1 VLSLGPARAFGR
13 GHSFT
18 GVVIGRGKNKVA
30 GLNATAWSL
39 TSNYF
44 LLMRPAPMTSSTT
57 DETLEL
63 MGLEVLSP
71 VSPSPLLWDLLRRL
85 VSTPIDQ
92 PIQQLKAFAAE
103 AAAAREF
110 PLALLAGMHAI
121 RLSYESEAL
130 EEARNS
136 GVLTLQLARET
147 GNVLAEAHAY
157 RLLALIAFDEGR
169 SKDGHDHLLDAMAA
183 FEDAGRQGEVP
194 TLTRWYAEHLAVLGA
209 IEESVQAFTLARER
223 FLDVGDAAGAR
234 LCELDLAA
242 ARSR

>member
-1 VLSLGPARAFGR
+1 
-13 GHSFT
+13 
-18 GVVIGRGKNKVA
+18 
-30 GLNATAWSL
+30 
-39 TSNYF
+39 
-44 LLMRPAPMTSSTT
+44 MRRTPMPSSTT

-71 VSPSPLLWDLLRRL
+71 VSPSPVLWDLLRRL
-85 VSTPIDQ
+85 ASGTIDQ
-92 PIQQLKAFAAE
+92 PIQQLNAFAAE
-103 AAAAREF
+103 ASAAREF
-110 PLALLAGMHAI
+110 PLALLAGLHAM
-121 RLSYESEAL
+121 RLSYEAETL
-130 EEARNS
+130 EHARNV

-194 TLTRWYAEHLAVLGA
+194 TLTRWYAEHLTVLGA
-209 IEESVQAFTLARER
+209 IEEAVQAFTLARER
-223 FLDVGDAAGAR
+223 FLAVGDIEGAR

-242 ARSR
+242 ARLAERG